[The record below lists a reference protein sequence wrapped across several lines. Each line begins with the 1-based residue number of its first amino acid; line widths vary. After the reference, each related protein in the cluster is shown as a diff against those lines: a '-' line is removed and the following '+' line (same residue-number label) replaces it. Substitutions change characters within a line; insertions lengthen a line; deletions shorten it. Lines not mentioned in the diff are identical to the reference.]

1 MRVSKE
7 EIQNINRNRS
17 ARNGQIY
24 TSFEGLSFIGTK
36 SGNLAP
42 HVVSIKEKQADR
54 ALEARVATNET
65 NIVALKKEDI
75 RLENTKEDTV
85 TVDSKLASLEC
96 KLIAMNIVLG

>member
-1 MRVSKE
+1 MRVSKQD
-7 EIQNINRNRS
+7 IQSINRNRS

-36 SGNLAP
+36 SGTLVP
-42 HVVSIKEKQADR
+42 HVISIKDRQADR
-54 ALEARVATNET
+54 ALETRVGANET
-65 NIVALKKEDI
+65 NIVTLKKED
-75 RLENTKEDTV
+75 LLKEYTT

>member
-1 MRVSKE
+1 MRVSKQD
-7 EIQNINRNRS
+7 IQSINRNRS
-17 ARNGQIY
+17 ARNGQVY

-36 SGNLAP
+36 TGNLAP

-65 NIVALKKEDI
+65 NIVALKKED
-75 RLENTKEDTV
+75 LLKEYTT

-96 KLIAMNIVLG
+96 KLIAMSIALG